1 MPIQRLPL
9 GPGLGDDS
17 VQSIA
22 HIGSDILHTL
32 SLPTAQAASSQGR
45 EKQETNLVPVLIQTQ
60 CAARV
65 LDEQVQQPHLVRP
78 DLGQLLEDRVGD
90 EVGAAGARG
99 EREVF
104 LGPHGFACPGEDGAL
119 LVGLGG
125 GEEQAQR
132 EGPEEVEEGWE
143 EGEDY

>member
-1 MPIQRLPL
+1 M
-9 GPGLGDDS
+9 
-17 VQSIA
+17 
-22 HIGSDILHTL
+22 
-32 SLPTAQAASSQGR
+32 
-45 EKQETNLVPVLIQTQ
+45 
-60 CAARV
+60 
-65 LDEQVQQPHLVRP
+65 LDKQVQQPHLVRP

-104 LGPHGFACPGEDGAL
+104 LGPHGLACPGEDGAGRVVL
-119 LVGLGG
+119 LVRVGG